1 MSRIVLLL
9 ANGPGFPGGDVSD
22 RIEMR
27 AGLTG
32 QGHIDEA
39 AYAEDPSPWTAQR
52 TTPDGRMY
60 FGELIRVETGWAIR
74 RSGSEDDPVWP
85 FEPTILR
92 PGEYATMRS
101 PAGGELIYQI
111 VSVDQE

>member
-1 MSRIVLLL
+1 MRIVLLL
-9 ANGPGFPGGDVSD
+9 ANSPSAPDGDTSD
-22 RIEMR
+22 RLEIR

-32 QGHIDEA
+32 QGHIDEI
-39 AYAEDPSPWTAQR
+39 AYVDDPLPWPTQR
-52 TTPDGRMY
+52 VTPDGRVY
-60 FGELIRVETGWAIR
+60 QGELIRVESGWAIR

-92 PGEYATMRS
+92 PGEYATLRA
-101 PAGGELIYQI
+101 PEGGTLIFRV